1 MKALVTKVVML
12 SAKTGMIFDQVLLLW
27 NKYTD
32 FKKSVAPM
40 IEQIDNE
47 LITKKPG
54 SDSMENTEQIEVD
67 KQASST
73 LEQLEYNLVE

>member
-1 MKALVTKVVML
+1 
-12 SAKTGMIFDQVLLLW
+12 
-27 NKYTD
+27 
-32 FKKSVAPM
+32 M

-73 LEQLEYNLVE
+73 LEQLGVQFGRVKK

>member
-1 MKALVTKVVML
+1 
-12 SAKTGMIFDQVLLLW
+12 
-27 NKYTD
+27 
-32 FKKSVAPM
+32 M

-73 LEQLEYNLVE
+73 LEQLEYNFVGQKSNGWDSQGRAQEKV